1 MEIAGEGGGLLLTPA
16 SGPGETDTDSM
27 AEEAGNAHQD
37 KQHTGLGK
45 EEHFPLKDVWAV
57 NYNG

>member
-27 AEEAGNAHQD
+27 VEEAGNAHQEE
-37 KQHTGLGK
+37 QHTGLGK
-45 EEHFPLKDVWAV
+45 EERFC
-57 NYNG
+57 